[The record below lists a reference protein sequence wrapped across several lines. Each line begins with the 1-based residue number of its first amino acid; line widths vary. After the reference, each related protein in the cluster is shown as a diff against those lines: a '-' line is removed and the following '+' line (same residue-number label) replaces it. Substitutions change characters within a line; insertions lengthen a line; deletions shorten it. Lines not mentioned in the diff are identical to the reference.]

1 MENPELKKVRSE
13 AICNELGNFSQGWG
27 KKKGTNI
34 VRFLTHEEIEMIP
47 KNRIITYTRVVV
59 DYRPQ
64 KDGPNRVQLV
74 VGRNKLKG
82 T

>member
-34 VRFLTHEEIEMIP
+34 VRFLTHEEIAMIP
-47 KNRIITYTRVVV
+47 KDGIITYTRVVV
-59 DYRPQ
+59 DSKPQ
-64 KDGPNRVQLV
+64 KDDPNRVRLA
-74 VGRNKLKG
+74 VGGNKLK
-82 T
+82 